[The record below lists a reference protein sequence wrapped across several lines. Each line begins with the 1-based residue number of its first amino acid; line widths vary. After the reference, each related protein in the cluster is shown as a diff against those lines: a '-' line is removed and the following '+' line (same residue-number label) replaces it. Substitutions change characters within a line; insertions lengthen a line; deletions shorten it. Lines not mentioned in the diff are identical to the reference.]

1 MTHTP
6 LGYRIENGKA
16 VIDEAAAEHVR
27 MLFASYLSGD
37 SLDTAS
43 KKSSIQAT
51 HGGIGR
57 MLQNIRYL
65 GDDYYP
71 ALIESDT
78 FVAVQGERLRRAKM
92 LGRVYEPKDVE
103 TVIFPTHFRVKEST
117 QSMEDPFRQAE
128 YIYSLIETE
137 VSENGCK

>member
-6 LGYRIENGKA
+6 HGYRIENGKA
-16 VIDEAAAEHVR
+16 VIDETAAEQVR
-27 MLFASYLSGD
+27 TLFASYLSGD

-43 KKSSIQAT
+43 KKSGILSF

-65 GDDYYP
+65 GDNYYP
-71 ALIESDT
+71 ALIEPEM
-78 FVAVQGERLRRAKM
+78 FAAAQEERLRRAKM
-92 LGRVYEPKDVE
+92 LGRVYEPKE
-103 TVIFPTHFRVKEST
+103 AEAVIFPTAFRINERT
-117 QSMEDPFRQAE
+117 QNIEDPFRQAE
-128 YIYSLIETE
+128 YIYTLIEME

>member
-71 ALIESDT
+71 ALIDPKMFAAAQE
-78 FVAVQGERLRRAKM
+78 ERLRRAKM
-92 LGRVYEPKDVE
+92 LGRIYEPKE
-103 TVIFPTHFRVKEST
+103 AEAFIFPTTFRINEST
-117 QSMEDPFRQAE
+117 QTFEDPFRQAE
-128 YIYSLIETE
+128 YIYSLIELE
-137 VSENGCK
+137 VSDNGYK

>member
-16 VIDEAAAEHVR
+16 VFDETAAEQVR
-27 MLFASYLSGD
+27 TLFTSYLSGD

-43 KKSSIQAT
+43 KKSGIQAS

-57 MLQNIRYL
+57 ILQNIRYL

-71 ALIESDT
+71 ALIEPRM
-78 FVAVQGERLRRAKM
+78 FAAAQEERLRRAKM
-92 LGRVYEPKDVE
+92 LGRIFEPKEVE
-103 TVIFPTHFRVKEST
+103 SIIFPTTFRMNENIQT
-117 QSMEDPFRQAE
+117 FEDPFRQAE
-128 YIYSLIETE
+128 YIYSLIELE
-137 VSENGCK
+137 VSDNGCK